1 VEPDTAIGVVLV
13 VSMSVGAI
21 LLHRFSPRGVAWE
34 SFLFGSVLQS
44 DMRGAITA
52 WVVAAACLAWL
63 FVVRRRLVF
72 WSFDPSAARASGIHD
87 RWLRAGLMLLLSI
100 ATVTAMQLAGV
111 VLATAMLVLPAAI
124 ALAVSNRARVVM
136 LLAIALGV
144 AGGLAGLLLS
154 FELDWLP
161 GATIVTVLGVLYAL
175 ALGVRVLR
183 TR

>member
-1 VEPDTAIGVVLV
+1 
-13 VSMSVGAI
+13 
-21 LLHRFSPRGVAWE
+21 
-34 SFLFGSVLQS
+34 
-44 DMRGAITA
+44 
-52 WVVAAACLAWL
+52 
-63 FVVRRRLVF
+63 
-72 WSFDPSAARASGIHD
+72 
-87 RWLRAGLMLLLSI
+87 MLLLSI

-144 AGGLAGLLLS
+144 AGGLAGLILS